1 MIITIDGPA
10 GTGKTTVAQRVAQRL
25 KLPYFDTGAMY
36 RSVAFVLLH
45 EKIPLSEQQQISDL
59 LSNFRF
65 EIRTVHGEHRYF
77 ANGTDVTEVIRSP
90 AVNNIVSP
98 VAALPVVRE
107 ALWKIQH
114 TFAKKKGGVFEGR
127 DMGTAVFPDADYKIF
142 LTARPE
148 VRAERRLS
156 ELKEKRPEDAK
167 NMTHDQMIQELIKR
181 DEYDSNRILAPLCC
195 PPDAYII
202 DTSELTLD
210 EVVNRIIEYREKKN
224 TRSAW
229 MHLRVPL
236 LYRFILFVS
245 WIIGKIFYRLKVYGL
260 EHYYPRGAILAC
272 NHTSYLDPPIV
283 SVSWPEEVHFL
294 ARKTL
299 FRSKWFG
306 GLIRRMNTHPITGV
320 SGDVQVF
327 KMITE
332 FLENGQKVV
341 LFPEGTRSENGELR
355 PIKPGIAML
364 VARSKSAIVPVYIQ
378 GAYEVWGRNRM
389 LPRPFGKV
397 SCVFGSVI
405 TWESVA
411 GLEKKEAQIVITQKL
426 ESAWK
431 ALKAWLEQGA
441 IGIPP

>member
-1 MIITIDGPA
+1 MKRF
-10 GTGKTTVAQRVAQRL
+10 GK
-25 KLPYFDTGAMY
+25 Y
-36 RSVAFVLLH
+36 S
-45 EKIPLSEQQQISDL
+45 
-59 LSNFRF
+59 
-65 EIRTVHGEHRYF
+65 
-77 ANGTDVTEVIRSP
+77 
-90 AVNNIVSP
+90 
-98 VAALPVVRE
+98 AA
-107 ALWKIQH
+107 
-114 TFAKKKGGVFEGR
+114 FAKKQGGVFEGR
-127 DMGTAVFPDADYKIF
+127 DMGTAVFPDAEYKIF

-181 DEYDSNRILAPLCC
+181 DEHDSNRILAPLCC

-210 EVVNRIIEYREKKN
+210 EVVDRIIEYRKKKN

-229 MHLRVPL
+229 MHSSRALALPF
-236 LYRFILFVS
+236 YSFVS

-299 FRSKWFG
+299 FRQSWFG
-306 GLIRRMNTHPITGV
+306 GLIRRMNTHPITGE
-320 SGDVQVF
+320 SGDVQVI

-341 LFPEGTRSENGELR
+341 LFPEGTRSENGELQ
-355 PIKPGIAML
+355 AH
-364 VARSKSAIVPVYIQ
+364 
-378 GAYEVWGRNRM
+378 
-389 LPRPFGKV
+389 
-397 SCVFGSVI
+397 
-405 TWESVA
+405 
-411 GLEKKEAQIVITQKL
+411 
-426 ESAWK
+426 
-431 ALKAWLEQGA
+431 
-441 IGIPP
+441 